1 MQHSR
6 PSIAASAAR
15 AAVAALLVATA
26 LPCAHAQHGAAL
38 PANAP
43 ARESAQFDFLLGQ
56 WELEVTPKVGGLAAL
71 IHGAPKLVGSWKA
84 WRAFDGFGIDDE
96 LRIVDASGNPLTLA
110 HAQRVWDPKARQWL
124 VGTLDVYRARLTSA
138 SAQWQDGEMR
148 VTGSGSGA
156 DGKPYLTRARF
167 YEIGA
172 ERFRMRQDRSA
183 DNGASW
189 EEGTLNIVAR
199 RVAVKAAR

>member
-1 MQHSR
+1 MHRRLAST
-6 PSIAASAAR
+6 AAI
-15 AAVAALLVATA
+15 AALLFAAA
-26 LPCAHAQHGAAL
+26 LPRAHAQHGGTAPL
-38 PANAP
+38 PATAP
-43 ARESAQFDFLLGQ
+43 ARESAQFDFLVGQ
-56 WELEVTPKVGGLAAL
+56 WELEVTRKVGGLAAM
-71 IHGAPKLVGSWKA
+71 IHETPKLVGSWKA

-148 VTGSGSGA
+148 LTGSGTGA
-156 DGKPYLTRARF
+156 DGKPYLTRTRF
-167 YEIGA
+167 YEIGP
-172 ERFRMRQDRSA
+172 ERFRMRQDRST

-189 EEGTLNIVAR
+189 DEGALNIAAK
-199 RVAVKAAR
+199 RVAAKAAR